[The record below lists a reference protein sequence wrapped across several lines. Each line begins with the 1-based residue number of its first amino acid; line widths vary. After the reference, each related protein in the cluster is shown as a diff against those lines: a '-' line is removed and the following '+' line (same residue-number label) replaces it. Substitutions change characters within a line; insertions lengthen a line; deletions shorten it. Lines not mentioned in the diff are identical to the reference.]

1 MTSASRTCLLTLSP
15 SPRLMSPPSTLYPL
29 LMALGGYKVSRRAA
43 RWAEGSTQLC
53 MASTMLRMWSPRR
66 RLPAESGGRR
76 RKLSEWSPG
85 KVLQG
90 LQSLLNWLVQT
101 PALPVTPCMNL
112 DNQLSPFCLSFPVC
126 TVHGPAQLLANH
138 VEDGN
143 RIRPPPHL
151 CISGKRNAGVSLMW

>member
-1 MTSASRTCLLTLSP
+1 MVPGQGTAGSP
-15 SPRLMSPPSTLYPL
+15 EPVEL
-29 LMALGGYKVSRRAA
+29 AG
-43 RWAEGSTQLC
+43 
-53 MASTMLRMWSPRR
+53 
-66 RLPAESGGRR
+66 
-76 RKLSEWSPG
+76 
-85 KVLQG
+85 
-90 LQSLLNWLVQT
+90 QT

-112 DNQLSPFCLSFPVC
+112 DNQLSLFCLSFPVC